1 MYNINYHI
9 VCSVKYRRKMYEKFP
24 DLRQQLWKGE
34 LWNHS
39 YYLETIGDISEETI
53 RKYIEHQSK
62 QYWRKEGPCQRQERK
77 RTVLSSVFLYGRP
90 NKEKLV
96 ILQQMQN
103 SYTALINRDID
114 LLEKNPDIVLQLVK
128 NDKKDPQMRK
138 LEKAI
143 RPEGINSA
151 FC

>member
-62 QYWRKEGPCQRQERK
+62 QYWRKPANK
-77 RTVLSSVFLYGRP
+77 KSSVFWR
-90 NKEKLV
+90 KFQK
-96 ILQQMQN
+96 
-103 SYTALINRDID
+103 SDLI
-114 LLEKNPDIVLQLVK
+114 
-128 NDKKDPQMRK
+128 
-138 LEKAI
+138 
-143 RPEGINSA
+143 
-151 FC
+151 FCA